1 MVNFGVREKEVG
13 LFGPTSL
20 CFKDINVLNGVVT
33 VLMAEISAL
42 IPVATVLIPVAS
54 KCRLDEICP
63 YFCRCFQRH
72 KTFSEFYVSDG
83 GAF

>member
-13 LFGPTSL
+13 LFGPPSL
-20 CFKDINVLNGVVT
+20 CFKDINVLNGVVP
-33 VLMAEISAL
+33 VLMAEIS
-42 IPVATVLIPVAS
+42 VLIAVTIVLIGVAS
-54 KCRLDEICP
+54 NCRLDEICP